1 MPKVIRKL
9 RLLRA
14 AQLLKVALMNL
25 YLYTYGAGKNPALE
39 IKAEFVSF
47 EIKKKKKKRRG
58 AENPQANF
66 STENS

>member
-1 MPKVIRKL
+1 
-9 RLLRA
+9 
-14 AQLLKVALMNL
+14 MNL